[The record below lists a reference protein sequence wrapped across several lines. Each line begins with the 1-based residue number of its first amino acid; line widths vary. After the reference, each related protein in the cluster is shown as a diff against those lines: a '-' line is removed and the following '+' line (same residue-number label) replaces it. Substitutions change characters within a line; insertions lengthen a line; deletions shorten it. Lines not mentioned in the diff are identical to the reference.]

1 MIPDRPSVTV
11 SPNLFWTAFGQQT
24 SFIWTDIREL
34 VSVATYSKGSL
45 RERSKGHWQ
54 AHFCRTDRNG
64 SSIVTRSFE
73 ATSRRAATLIMEDI
87 RRELIE
93 QDGDGASS
101 RELIAYM
108 LDYADE
114 RERSQ
119 QIEASTAT
127 NYRSSIKHLARYLEG
142 YSIEEIAPENV
153 MDVQVALLADGLV
166 ADTVAKD
173 HRFFKQV
180 MDYACKMGHIHRSP
194 FNKATKPPK
203 RRKPRPNA
211 LDERSRSM
219 LLSVLDA
226 SPTTKQSVA
235 ARLGLLAGLRREE
248 VAGLRWGDVDLV
260 ANRIRVG
267 RAVGVSNDRP
277 YLKGTKTEAGER
289 EAVLEKG
296 LADTLRSLRSS
307 LGVSAREDRYVL
319 GDGDSFYTPDRIT
332 KDFTSLAKAMNLI
345 GVAGK
350 RATFHDLRDTFATRL
365 ISQGVNVKTVS
376 YLLGHANAAMTLN
389 VYTSTGTP

>member
-24 SFIWTDIREL
+24 SFIWTDIRKL

-54 AHFCRTDRNG
+54 ARFCRTDRNG

-101 RELIAYM
+101 CELIAYM

-114 RERSQ
+114 LERSQ

-166 ADTVAKD
+166 VDTVAKD

-180 MDYACKMGHIHRSP
+180 MGYACEMGHIHRSP

-235 ARLGLLAGLRREE
+235 ARPRAARR
-248 VAGLRWGDVDLV
+248 AQKGGGRWPQ
-260 ANRIRVG
+260 VG
-267 RAVGVSNDRP
+267 RR
-277 YLKGTKTEAGER
+277 
-289 EAVLEKG
+289 
-296 LADTLRSLRSS
+296 
-307 LGVSAREDRYVL
+307 
-319 GDGDSFYTPDRIT
+319 
-332 KDFTSLAKAMNLI
+332 
-345 GVAGK
+345 
-350 RATFHDLRDTFATRL
+350 
-365 ISQGVNVKTVS
+365 
-376 YLLGHANAAMTLN
+376 
-389 VYTSTGTP
+389 

>member
-1 MIPDRPSVTV
+1 M
-11 SPNLFWTAFGQQT
+11 
-24 SFIWTDIREL
+24 
-34 VSVATYSKGSL
+34 ATYSKGSL

-54 AHFCRTDRNG
+54 ARFCRTDRNG

-108 LDYADE
+108 LDYVDE

-127 NYRSSIKHLARYLEG
+127 NYRSSIKHLARYLES
-142 YSIEEIAPENV
+142 YSIEEITPENV
-153 MDVQVALLADGLV
+153 MDVQAALLADGLV

-180 MDYACKMGHIHRSP
+180 MDYACEMGHIHRSP

-226 SPTTKQSVA
+226 SPTTKQNVA

-248 VAGLRWGDVDLV
+248 VAGLR
-260 ANRIRVG
+260 
-267 RAVGVSNDRP
+267 
-277 YLKGTKTEAGER
+277 
-289 EAVLEKG
+289 
-296 LADTLRSLRSS
+296 
-307 LGVSAREDRYVL
+307 
-319 GDGDSFYTPDRIT
+319 
-332 KDFTSLAKAMNLI
+332 
-345 GVAGK
+345 
-350 RATFHDLRDTFATRL
+350 
-365 ISQGVNVKTVS
+365 
-376 YLLGHANAAMTLN
+376 
-389 VYTSTGTP
+389 

>member
-1 MIPDRPSVTV
+1 M
-11 SPNLFWTAFGQQT
+11 
-24 SFIWTDIREL
+24 
-34 VSVATYSKGSL
+34 ATYSKGSL

-54 AHFCRTDRNG
+54 ARFCRTDRNG

-93 QDGDGASS
+93 QDGDDASS

-108 LDYADE
+108 LDYVDE

-119 QIEASTAT
+119 QIEASTAA

-142 YSIEEIAPENV
+142 YSIEEITPENV
-153 MDVQVALLADGLV
+153 MDVQAALLADGHV

-180 MDYACKMGHIHRSP
+180 MDYVCEMGHIHRSP
-194 FNKATKPPK
+194 FNKAIKPPK

-226 SPTTKQSVA
+226 SPTTKQSVT

-248 VAGLRWGDVDLV
+248 VAEG
-260 ANRIRVG
+260 
-267 RAVGVSNDRP
+267 
-277 YLKGTKTEAGER
+277 K
-289 EAVLEKG
+289 
-296 LADTLRSLRSS
+296 RSLASGGATLTSLPIESESVASSGCRMVGPISRARRPRQANGKSSSRRSS
-307 LGVSAREDRYVL
+307 PILCAPSGALSGQVRGRTAMSSETETRSTRPTASRR
-319 GDGDSFYTPDRIT
+319 
-332 KDFTSLAKAMNLI
+332 TS
-345 GVAGK
+345 
-350 RATFHDLRDTFATRL
+350 RRL
-365 ISQGVNVKTVS
+365 
-376 YLLGHANAAMTLN
+376 
-389 VYTSTGTP
+389 PRR

>member
-24 SFIWTDIREL
+24 SFIWTDIRKL

-54 AHFCRTDRNG
+54 ARFCRTDRNG

-101 RELIAYM
+101 CELIAYM

-114 RERSQ
+114 LERSQ

-166 ADTVAKD
+166 VDTVAKD
-173 HRFFKQV
+173 HRFFK
-180 MDYACKMGHIHRSP
+180 
-194 FNKATKPPK
+194 
-203 RRKPRPNA
+203 
-211 LDERSRSM
+211 
-219 LLSVLDA
+219 
-226 SPTTKQSVA
+226 
-235 ARLGLLAGLRREE
+235 
-248 VAGLRWGDVDLV
+248 
-260 ANRIRVG
+260 
-267 RAVGVSNDRP
+267 
-277 YLKGTKTEAGER
+277 
-289 EAVLEKG
+289 
-296 LADTLRSLRSS
+296 
-307 LGVSAREDRYVL
+307 
-319 GDGDSFYTPDRIT
+319 
-332 KDFTSLAKAMNLI
+332 
-345 GVAGK
+345 
-350 RATFHDLRDTFATRL
+350 
-365 ISQGVNVKTVS
+365 
-376 YLLGHANAAMTLN
+376 
-389 VYTSTGTP
+389 

>member
-1 MIPDRPSVTV
+1 M
-11 SPNLFWTAFGQQT
+11 
-24 SFIWTDIREL
+24 
-34 VSVATYSKGSL
+34 ATYSKGSL

-54 AHFCRTDRNG
+54 ARFCRTDRNG

-73 ATSRRAATLIMEDI
+73 ATSRRAAALIMEDI

-108 LDYADE
+108 LDYVDE
-114 RERSQ
+114 RECSQ

-142 YSIEEIAPENV
+142 YSIEEITPENV
-153 MDVQVALLADGLV
+153 MDVQAALLADGLV

-180 MDYACKMGHIHRSP
+180 MDYACEMGHIHRSP

-248 VAGLRWGDVDLV
+248 VAGLRWGDVDLI

-267 RAVGVSNDRP
+267 RAVGVSNGRP

-289 EAVLEKG
+289 EVVLEKG
-296 LADTLRSLRSS
+296 LADTLRSLQELSRGKCAGGPLCPRRRRLVLHARPHHEGLHVARQGDEPHRSGWKAS
-307 LGVSAREDRYVL
+307 HVPRPPRHVRHAPYLPRGEREDCLLSSRSRKCGNDPQRLYVKHARR
-319 GDGDSFYTPDRIT
+319 DG
-332 KDFTSLAKAMNLI
+332 
-345 GVAGK
+345 VE
-350 RATFHDLRDTFATRL
+350 
-365 ISQGVNVKTVS
+365 
-376 YLLGHANAAMTLN
+376 HAI
-389 VYTSTGTP
+389 

>member
-1 MIPDRPSVTV
+1 M
-11 SPNLFWTAFGQQT
+11 
-24 SFIWTDIREL
+24 
-34 VSVATYSKGSL
+34 ATYSKGSL

-54 AHFCRTDRNG
+54 ARFCRTDRSG

-108 LDYADE
+108 LDYVGE

-127 NYRSSIKHLARYLEG
+127 NYRSSIKHLARYLGG
-142 YSIEEIAPENV
+142 YSVEEITPENV
-153 MDVQVALLADGLV
+153 MDVQAALLADGLV

-180 MDYACKMGHIHRSP
+180 MDYACEMGHIHRSP

-260 ANRIRVG
+260 ASRIRVG
-267 RAVGVSNDRP
+267 RAVGVSNGRP

-289 EAVLEKG
+289 EVVLEKG

-345 GVAGK
+345 GAAGK
-350 RATFHDLRDTFATRL
+350 RATFHDLRDTFATHL

-389 VYTSTGTP
+389 VYTSNTPAGMESAAEALEGLAG

>member
-1 MIPDRPSVTV
+1 M
-11 SPNLFWTAFGQQT
+11 
-24 SFIWTDIREL
+24 
-34 VSVATYSKGSL
+34 ATYSKGSL

-54 AHFCRTDRNG
+54 ARFCRTDRSG

-108 LDYADE
+108 LDYVGE

-127 NYRSSIKHLARYLEG
+127 NYRSSIKHLARYLGG
-142 YSIEEIAPENV
+142 YSVEEITPENV
-153 MDVQVALLADGLV
+153 MDVQAALLADGLV

-180 MDYACKMGHIHRSP
+180 MDYACEMGHIHRSP

-267 RAVGVSNDRP
+267 RAVGV
-277 YLKGTKTEAGER
+277 
-289 EAVLEKG
+289 
-296 LADTLRSLRSS
+296 
-307 LGVSAREDRYVL
+307 
-319 GDGDSFYTPDRIT
+319 
-332 KDFTSLAKAMNLI
+332 
-345 GVAGK
+345 
-350 RATFHDLRDTFATRL
+350 
-365 ISQGVNVKTVS
+365 
-376 YLLGHANAAMTLN
+376 
-389 VYTSTGTP
+389 

>member
-1 MIPDRPSVTV
+1 M
-11 SPNLFWTAFGQQT
+11 
-24 SFIWTDIREL
+24 
-34 VSVATYSKGSL
+34 ATYSKGSL

-54 AHFCRTDRNG
+54 ARFCRTDRSG

-108 LDYADE
+108 LDYVDE

-142 YSIEEIAPENV
+142 YSIEEITPENV
-153 MDVQVALLADGLV
+153 MDVQAALLADGLV

-180 MDYACKMGHIHRSP
+180 MDCACEMGHIHRSP

-211 LDERSRSM
+211 LDERSRSV

-267 RAVGVSNDRP
+267 RAVGVSNGRP

-289 EAVLEKG
+289 EVVLEKG
-296 LADTLRSLRSS
+296 LADTLRPSGALSGQARGRTATSSETETRSTRPTAS
-307 LGVSAREDRYVL
+307 RR
-319 GDGDSFYTPDRIT
+319 
-332 KDFTSLAKAMNLI
+332 TS
-345 GVAGK
+345 
-350 RATFHDLRDTFATRL
+350 RRSPRR
-365 ISQGVNVKTVS
+365 
-376 YLLGHANAAMTLN
+376 
-389 VYTSTGTP
+389 

>member
-24 SFIWTDIREL
+24 SFIWTDIRKL

-54 AHFCRTDRNG
+54 ARFCRTDRNG

-101 RELIAYM
+101 CELIAYM

-114 RERSQ
+114 LERSQ

-127 NYRSSIKHLARYLEG
+127 NYRSSIKHLARHLEG

-166 ADTVAKD
+166 VDTVAKD

-180 MDYACKMGHIHRSP
+180 MDYTCEMGHIHRSP

-267 RAVGVSNDRP
+267 RAVGVSNGRP

-332 KDFTSLAKAMNLI
+332 EDFTSLAKAMNLI

>member
-1 MIPDRPSVTV
+1 M
-11 SPNLFWTAFGQQT
+11 
-24 SFIWTDIREL
+24 
-34 VSVATYSKGSL
+34 ATYSKGSL

-54 AHFCRTDRNG
+54 TCFCRTDRNG
-64 SSIVTRSFE
+64 SNIVTRSFE

-101 RELIAYM
+101 RGLIAYM
-108 LDYADE
+108 LDYVDE

-119 QIEASTAT
+119 QIEAITAT

-166 ADTVAKD
+166 VDTVAKD

-180 MDYACKMGHIHRSP
+180 MDYACEMGHIHRSP

-267 RAVGVSNDRP
+267 RAVGVSNGRP

-307 LGVSAREDRYVL
+307 LGGKRARGPLCPRRRRFVLHARPHHERLHVTRQGDEPHRGCRKASHVPRPPRQVRHAPYLPRGEREDRLLSSRSRKCGHDPQRLYVHRDPVKAE
-319 GDGDSFYTPDRIT
+319 GHGCRHCVPFSSDGFW
-332 KDFTSLAKAMNLI
+332 
-345 GVAGK
+345 VC
-350 RATFHDLRDTFATRL
+350 
-365 ISQGVNVKTVS
+365 V
-376 YLLGHANAAMTLN
+376 
-389 VYTSTGTP
+389 TGPA

>member
-1 MIPDRPSVTV
+1 
-11 SPNLFWTAFGQQT
+11 
-24 SFIWTDIREL
+24 
-34 VSVATYSKGSL
+34 
-45 RERSKGHWQ
+45 
-54 AHFCRTDRNG
+54 
-64 SSIVTRSFE
+64 
-73 ATSRRAATLIMEDI
+73 MEDI

-101 RELIAYM
+101 CELIAYM

-114 RERSQ
+114 LERSQ

-166 ADTVAKD
+166 VDTVAKD

-180 MDYACKMGHIHRSP
+180 MDYACEMGHIHRSP

-267 RAVGVSNDRP
+267 RAVGVSNGRP

>member
-1 MIPDRPSVTV
+1 M
-11 SPNLFWTAFGQQT
+11 
-24 SFIWTDIREL
+24 
-34 VSVATYSKGSL
+34 ATYSKGSL

-54 AHFCRTDRNG
+54 ARFCRTDRSG

-108 LDYADE
+108 LDYVDE

-142 YSIEEIAPENV
+142 YSIEEITPENV
-153 MDVQVALLADGLV
+153 MDVQAALLADVLV

-180 MDYACKMGHIHRSP
+180 MDYACEMGHIHRSP

-226 SPTTKQSVA
+226 SPHDQAERCGAPRA
-235 ARLGLLAGLRREE
+235 ARRTQKGG
-248 VAGLRWGDVDLV
+248 GRWPQ
-260 ANRIRVG
+260 VG
-267 RAVGVSNDRP
+267 RR
-277 YLKGTKTEAGER
+277 
-289 EAVLEKG
+289 
-296 LADTLRSLRSS
+296 
-307 LGVSAREDRYVL
+307 
-319 GDGDSFYTPDRIT
+319 
-332 KDFTSLAKAMNLI
+332 
-345 GVAGK
+345 
-350 RATFHDLRDTFATRL
+350 
-365 ISQGVNVKTVS
+365 
-376 YLLGHANAAMTLN
+376 
-389 VYTSTGTP
+389 